1 MKLKVVIPF
10 LLAIL
15 VSFSSFLYK
24 TEKTVEI
31 TTSYGVIKLK
41 LYNETPLHRDNFIKL
56 IKEGTYNGTLFHRV
70 INEFM
75 IQGGDPNS
83 VGAPADAQLGNG
95 GPGYTIPAEF
105 NSKFIHKKG
114 SLAAARQPDNVNP
127 EKRSSGSQFYIVQGR
142 KYSASDM
149 ERLQQRN
156 IQVKK
161 QELMND
167 FFQKAENSAYLVR
180 LTEIKK
186 AQDQEAMNSLIKE
199 IEPIINMEYEKT
211 PTEYTAEQLKAYEEI
226 GGTPHLDGGYTVFGE
241 VIQGLDVIDLIAAV
255 ATQPGDRPVTDIKV
269 TMKVIN

>member
-15 VSFSSFLYK
+15 VSFSSFINE

-31 TTSYGVIKLK
+31 TTSYGVIKVK

-70 INEFM
+70 INQFM

-83 VGAPADAQLGNG
+83 VGAAPEAQLGNG
-95 GPGYTIPAEF
+95 GPSYTIPAEF

-149 ERLQQRN
+149 EKLQKRN

-161 QELMND
+161 QQLMND
-167 FFQKAENSAYLVR
+167 FFQKAENSAYLAR

-186 AQDQEAMNSLIKE
+186 AQDQDAMNALIKE
-199 IEPIINMEYEKT
+199 IEPIINMEYEKI

-269 TMKVIN
+269 TMRVIN

>member
-15 VSFSSFLYK
+15 VSFSSFINE

-31 TTSYGVIKLK
+31 TTSYGVIKVK

-56 IKEGTYNGTLFHRV
+56 IKEGIYDGTLFHRV
-70 INEFM
+70 INQFM

-83 VGAPADAQLGNG
+83 VGAAPETQLGNG

-127 EKRSSGSQFYIVQGR
+127 KKRSSGSQFYIVQGR

-149 ERLQQRN
+149 EKLQKRN

-161 QELMND
+161 QQLMND

-211 PTEYTAEQLKAYEEI
+211 PTEYTAGQLKAYEEI
-226 GGTPHLDGGYTVFGE
+226 GGTPRLDGGYTVFGE

-255 ATQPGDRPVTDIKV
+255 ATRPGDRPVTDIKV
-269 TMKVIN
+269 TMRVIN

>member
-15 VSFSSFLYK
+15 VSFSSFINE
-24 TEKTVEI
+24 TEKTIEI
-31 TTSYGVIKLK
+31 TTSYGVIKVK
-41 LYNETPLHRDNFIKL
+41 LYNETPLHRDNFLKL
-56 IKEGTYNGTLFHRV
+56 IKEGTYDGTLFHRV
-70 INEFM
+70 INQFM

-83 VGAPADAQLGNG
+83 VGAAPEAQLGNG

-105 NSKFIHKKG
+105 NSRFIHKKG

-149 ERLQQRN
+149 EKLQQRN

-161 QELMND
+161 QQLMND
-167 FFQKAENSAYLVR
+167 FFQKAENSAYLAR

-186 AQDQEAMNSLIKE
+186 AQDQDAMNALIKE
-199 IEPIINMEYEKT
+199 IEPIINMEYEKI

-269 TMKVIN
+269 TMRVIN